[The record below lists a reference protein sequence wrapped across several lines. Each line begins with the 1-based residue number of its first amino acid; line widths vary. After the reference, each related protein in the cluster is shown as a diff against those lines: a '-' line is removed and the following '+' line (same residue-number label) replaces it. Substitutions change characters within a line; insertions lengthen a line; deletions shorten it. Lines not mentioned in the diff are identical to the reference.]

1 MNLVVSTVLI
11 MALSISVVSLVLSY
25 GLPLIDEQKTNLEF
39 QHGKNIINSI
49 AIDISDLL
57 GRPVGSSFQKEIEF
71 SNGKLE
77 FLNHTIKFS
86 LGQKTYN
93 RTFPKT
99 RFSNLTLLVG
109 RNNLTFIKIFKDF
122 VEIKSNI
129 S

>member
-1 MNLVVSTVLI
+1 
-11 MALSISVVSLVLSY
+11 
-25 GLPLIDEQKTNLEF
+25 
-39 QHGKNIINSI
+39 SI